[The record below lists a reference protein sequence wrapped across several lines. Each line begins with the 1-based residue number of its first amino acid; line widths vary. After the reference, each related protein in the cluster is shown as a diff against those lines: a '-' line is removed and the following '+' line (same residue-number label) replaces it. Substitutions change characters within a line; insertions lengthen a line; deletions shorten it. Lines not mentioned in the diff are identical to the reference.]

1 MESPSKSSS
10 FCLSSSWVWAKDALN
25 LCRSARLSQ
34 VAMLDSSS
42 DFLFLSSA
50 MSWTISALADTFSC
64 PDEPDGAN
72 MELENSVGPPM
83 DELPPGIPPKVLLF
97 PSESSTSMFV
107 WLVFHAMV
115 YSLKHHPQTSTHTWA
130 KGDLRVDGLCKKLC
144 DDLFWFS
151 LMHKQCSL
159 LSLFLALYL

>member
-1 MESPSKSSS
+1 
-10 FCLSSSWVWAKDALN
+10 
-25 LCRSARLSQ
+25 
-34 VAMLDSSS
+34 MLDSSS

-64 PDEPDGAN
+64 PDEPEGAN

-115 YSLKHHPQTSTHTWA
+115 YSLKHHPQTKNTHNHEQRVTEGA
-130 KGDLRVDGLCKKLC
+130 KSSVMICFDVPLRTGQAVHFAFVVLCPSFLQVKTKNEAV
-144 DDLFWFS
+144 
-151 LMHKQCSL
+151 LMCASKTKFYKQSAVW
-159 LSLFLALYL
+159 LAKRIK